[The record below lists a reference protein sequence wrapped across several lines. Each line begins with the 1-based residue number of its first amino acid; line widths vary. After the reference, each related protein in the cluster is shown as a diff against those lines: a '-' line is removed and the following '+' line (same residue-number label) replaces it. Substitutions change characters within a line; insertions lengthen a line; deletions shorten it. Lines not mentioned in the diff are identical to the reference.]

1 MPTKILV
8 VEDSDDLRDIMQ
20 LYLASEGFTV
30 IVARD
35 GVEGIDITTKQ
46 NPDLII
52 TDAKMPGLDGIEMTR
67 QLRANPSLNNI
78 PIIIA
83 TGTSSRM
90 QREAKMAGADEVLV
104 KPVSPAEL
112 VSEINRLLNLQ
123 VPPKSPTQE

>member
-1 MPTKILV
+1 MPPKILV
-8 VEDSDDLRDIMQ
+8 VEDSEDLREVMQ